1 MRMPEFLEKDIPC
14 LALELPDEVKKYR
27 DGYDFIAETEA
38 IEKLLSEIDKDSD
51 MAKRLV
57 FEKLIAEGLKN
68 DYHTTEEELLEK
80 IQEKFPQCTMQT
92 LRKLTE
98 MNYAD
103 YIIKDGK
110 VYYQNDAKRN
120 LFGAGRVFLE
130 NLDESGN
137 ILQHES
143 RPDHFKNETF
153 IALKEQGLRAFRFT
167 VKMKLKIKEEFARV
181 GEEITVHIPYP
192 AICDCQPYSELIE
205 SSHPVYISEAGHRT
219 ACIKTVLNED
229 DEFFVTF
236 KFDRVV
242 RYVDLDDER
251 VSAEQPSFYTD
262 ELLPHIRF
270 TPYLVE
276 LANKIKGD
284 ETNPLKIARKVYA
297 YITENINYSYL
308 RDYLYIDQ
316 IPEYVL
322 KNGKGDCGAQALTFI
337 TLCRILKVPAKWE
350 SGCRVGPNINS
361 IHDWAQIYIAPYGWI
376 PVDLTDGGGARRN
389 LDPFKRE
396 YSFGNIDPYRMTACN
411 DFQMSF
417 DPPKRFMRCDPYD
430 NQLGEAEYNDFG
442 LGFGTMIRGK
452 EILDIQDVSEFYQ
465 DKK

>member
-1 MRMPEFLEKDIPC
+1 MRMPNFLEKDIPC

-27 DGYDFIAETEA
+27 DVYDFDGEISA
-38 IEKLLSEIDKDSD
+38 IDELLKGLDPNSD
-51 MAKRLV
+51 EAKRLV
-57 FEKLIAEGLKN
+57 FERIIANGLKD
-68 DYHTTEEELLEK
+68 DYHIDENELLLK
-80 IQEKFPQCTMQT
+80 LQEKFPRCTADT
-92 LRKLTE
+92 LKKLTE

-103 YIIKDGK
+103 YIVKNGK

-130 NLDESGN
+130 HLDEDGN
-137 ILQHES
+137 ILPHEP
-143 RPDHFKNETF
+143 RPDKFKNETF
-153 IALKEQGLRAFRFT
+153 MALKEQGVRAFRFT
-167 VKMKLKIKEEFARV
+167 VKVKLKIKEEFERV

-219 ACIKTVLNED
+219 ACIKTTLKKDE
-229 DEFFVTF
+229 EFFVIF

-242 RYVDLDDER
+242 KYIDLDYNN
-251 VSAEQPSFYTD
+251 VSSEQPSFYTD

-270 TPYLVE
+270 TPYLVD
-276 LANKIKGD
+276 LAHKIKGD
-284 ETNPLKIARKVYA
+284 ETNPLKIARKVYD
-297 YITENINYSYL
+297 YVTENINYSYL

-350 SGCRVGPNINS
+350 SGLRVGPDINS

-389 LDPFKRE
+389 LDTLKRE

-411 DFQMSF
+411 DYQMQF
-417 DPPKRFMRCDPYD
+417 DPPKKFMRCDPYD
-430 NQLGEAEYNDFG
+430 NQLGEAEYNDYG

-452 EILDIQDVSEFYQ
+452 DVIDVEDVSNLYR
-465 DKK
+465 

>member
-1 MRMPEFLEKDIPC
+1 MFERI
-14 LALELPDEVKKYR
+14 
-27 DGYDFIAETEA
+27 IAN
-38 IEKLLSEIDKDSD
+38 
-51 MAKRLV
+51 
-57 FEKLIAEGLKN
+57 GLKD
-68 DYHTTEEELLEK
+68 DYHIDENELLLK
-80 IQEKFPQCTMQT
+80 LQEKFPRCTVDT
-92 LRKLTE
+92 LKKLTE

-103 YIIKDGK
+103 YIVKNGK

-130 NLDESGN
+130 HLDEDGN
-137 ILQHES
+137 ILPHEP
-143 RPDHFKNETF
+143 RPDKFKNETF
-153 IALKEQGLRAFRFT
+153 MALKEQGVRAFRFT
-167 VKMKLKIKEEFARV
+167 VKVKLKIKEEFERV

-219 ACIKTVLNED
+219 ACIKTTLKKDE
-229 DEFFVTF
+229 EFFVIF

-242 RYVDLDDER
+242 KYIYLDYNN
-251 VSAEQPSFYTD
+251 VSSEQPSFYTD

-270 TPYLVE
+270 TPYLVD
-276 LANKIKGD
+276 LAHKIKGD
-284 ETNPLKIARKVYA
+284 ETNPLKIARKVYD
-297 YITENINYSYL
+297 YVTENINYSYL

-350 SGCRVGPNINS
+350 SGLRVGPDINS

-389 LDPFKRE
+389 LDTLKRE

-411 DFQMSF
+411 DYQMQF
-417 DPPKRFMRCDPYD
+417 DPPKKFMRCDPYD
-430 NQLGEAEYNDFG
+430 NQLGEAEYNDYG

-452 EILDIQDVSEFYQ
+452 DVIDVEDVSNLYR
-465 DKK
+465 

>member
-1 MRMPEFLEKDIPC
+1 MRMPNFLEKDIPC

-27 DGYDFIAETEA
+27 DVYDFDGEISA
-38 IEKLLSEIDKDSD
+38 IDELLKGLDPNSD
-51 MAKRLV
+51 EAKRLV
-57 FEKLIAEGLKN
+57 FERIIANGLKD
-68 DYHTTEEELLEK
+68 DYHIDENELLLK
-80 IQEKFPQCTMQT
+80 LQEKFPRCTVDT
-92 LRKLTE
+92 LKKLTE

-103 YIIKDGK
+103 YIVKNGK

-130 NLDESGN
+130 HLDEDGN
-137 ILQHES
+137 ILPHEP
-143 RPDHFKNETF
+143 RPDKFKNETF
-153 IALKEQGLRAFRFT
+153 MALKEQGVRAFRFT
-167 VKMKLKIKEEFARV
+167 VKVKLKIKEEFERV

-219 ACIKTVLNED
+219 ACIKTTLKKDE
-229 DEFFVTF
+229 EFFVIF

-242 RYVDLDDER
+242 KYIDLDYNN
-251 VSAEQPSFYTD
+251 VSSEQPSFYTD

-270 TPYLVE
+270 TPYLVD
-276 LANKIKGD
+276 LAHKIKGD
-284 ETNPLKIARKVYA
+284 ETNPLKIARKVYD
-297 YITENINYSYL
+297 YVTENINYSYL

-350 SGCRVGPNINS
+350 SGLRVGPDINS

-389 LDPFKRE
+389 LDTLKRE

-411 DFQMSF
+411 DYQMQF
-417 DPPKRFMRCDPYD
+417 DPPKKFMRCDPYD
-430 NQLGEAEYNDFG
+430 NQLGEAEYNDYG

-452 EILDIQDVSEFYQ
+452 DVIDVEDVSDLYR
-465 DKK
+465 

>member
-1 MRMPEFLEKDIPC
+1 MRMPNFLEKDIPC

-27 DGYDFIAETEA
+27 DVYDFDGEISA
-38 IEKLLSEIDKDSD
+38 IDELLKGLDPNSD
-51 MAKRLV
+51 EAKRLV
-57 FEKLIAEGLKN
+57 FERIIANGLKD
-68 DYHTTEEELLEK
+68 DYHIDENELLLK
-80 IQEKFPQCTMQT
+80 LQEKFPRCTADT
-92 LRKLTE
+92 LKKLTE

-103 YIIKDGK
+103 YIVKNGK

-130 NLDESGN
+130 HLDEDGN
-137 ILQHES
+137 ILPHEP
-143 RPDHFKNETF
+143 RPDKFKNETF
-153 IALKEQGLRAFRFT
+153 MALKEQGVRAFRFT
-167 VKMKLKIKEEFARV
+167 VKVKLKIKEEFERV

-192 AICDCQPYSELIE
+192 GICDCQPYSELIE

-219 ACIKTVLNED
+219 ACIKTTLKKDE
-229 DEFFVTF
+229 EFFVIF

-242 RYVDLDDER
+242 KYIDLDYNN
-251 VSAEQPSFYTD
+251 VSSEQPSFYTD

-270 TPYLVE
+270 TPYLVD
-276 LANKIKGD
+276 LAHKIKGD
-284 ETNPLKIARKVYA
+284 ETNPLKIARKVYD
-297 YITENINYSYL
+297 YVTENINYSYL

-350 SGCRVGPNINS
+350 SGLRVGPDINS

-389 LDPFKRE
+389 LDTLKRE

-411 DFQMSF
+411 DYQMQF
-417 DPPKRFMRCDPYD
+417 DPPKKFMRCDPYD
-430 NQLGEAEYNDFG
+430 NQLGEAEYNDYG

-452 EILDIQDVSEFYQ
+452 DVIDVEDVSNLYR
-465 DKK
+465 

>member
-1 MRMPEFLEKDIPC
+1 MKMPEFLEKDIPI
-14 LALELPDEVKKYR
+14 LAMELPDEVKKYR
-27 DGYDFIAETEA
+27 DEYDFAGEIEA
-38 IEKLLSEIDKDSD
+38 IDLLLPTLDKNTD

-57 FEKLIAEGLKN
+57 FERLIAEGLRD
-68 DYHTTEEELLEK
+68 DYHITEEELLAK
-80 IQEKFPQCTMQT
+80 IQERFPRCTLET
-92 LRKLTE
+92 LKKLTE

-103 YIIKDGK
+103 HIVKNGK

-120 LFGAGRVFLE
+120 LFGAGKIFLE
-130 NLDESGN
+130 SLDEQGN
-137 ILQHES
+137 ILPYEP
-143 RPDHFKNETF
+143 RPDNFKNETF
-153 IALKEQGLRAFRFT
+153 LALAEEGMRAFRFT
-167 VKMKLKIKEEFARV
+167 VKMKLKVKEEFERV

-219 ACIKTVLNED
+219 ACIKTVLKKDE
-229 DEFFVTF
+229 EFFVTF
-236 KFDRVV
+236 KFDRIV
-242 RYVDLDDER
+242 RYIDLDYER
-251 VSAEQPSFYTD
+251 VDDEQPSFYT
-262 ELLPHIRF
+262 EESLPHIRF

-284 ETNPLKIARKVYA
+284 ETNPLKIAKRVYD

-322 KNGKGDCGAQALTFI
+322 KNGKGDCGAQALSFI
-337 TLCRILKVPAKWE
+337 TLCRILKVPARWE

-361 IHDWAQIYIAPYGWI
+361 IHDWAQIYVAPYGWI

-389 LDPFKRE
+389 LDPLKRE
-396 YSFGNIDPYRMTACN
+396 YSFGNIDPYRMTTCN
-411 DFQMSF
+411 DFQLGF

-430 NQLGEAEYNDFG
+430 NQLGEAEYNDYG

-452 EILDIQDVSEFYQ
+452 EILDVEEVSKLYR
-465 DKK
+465 

>member
-27 DGYDFIAETEA
+27 DVYDFDGEISA
-38 IEKLLSEIDKDSD
+38 IDELLKGLDPNSD
-51 MAKRLV
+51 EAKRLV
-57 FEKLIAEGLKN
+57 FERIIANGLKD
-68 DYHTTEEELLEK
+68 DYHIDENELLLK
-80 IQEKFPQCTMQT
+80 LQEKFPRCTVDT
-92 LRKLTE
+92 LKKLTE

-103 YIIKDGK
+103 YIVKNGN

-130 NLDESGN
+130 HLDEDGN
-137 ILQHES
+137 ILPHEP
-143 RPDHFKNETF
+143 RPDKFKNETF
-153 IALKEQGLRAFRFT
+153 MALKEQGVRAFRFT
-167 VKMKLKIKEEFARV
+167 VKVKLKIKEEFERV

-219 ACIKTVLNED
+219 ACIKTTLKKDE
-229 DEFFVTF
+229 EFFVIF

-242 RYVDLDDER
+242 KYIDLDYNN
-251 VSAEQPSFYTD
+251 VSSEQPSFYTD

-270 TPYLVE
+270 TPYLVD
-276 LANKIKGD
+276 LAHKIKGD
-284 ETNPLKIARKVYA
+284 ETNPLKIARKVYD
-297 YITENINYSYL
+297 YVTENINYSYL

-350 SGCRVGPNINS
+350 SGLRVGPDINS

-389 LDPFKRE
+389 LDTLKRE

-411 DFQMSF
+411 DYQMQF
-417 DPPKRFMRCDPYD
+417 DPPKKFMRCDPYD
-430 NQLGEAEYNDFG
+430 NQLGEAEYNDYG

-452 EILDIQDVSEFYQ
+452 DVIDVEDVSDLYR
-465 DKK
+465 

>member
-1 MRMPEFLEKDIPC
+1 MKMPEFLERDISL
-14 LALELPDEVKKYR
+14 LAIELPEEVKEYR
-27 DGYDFIAETEA
+27 DKYDFEGEIKAIDHLLETLEP
-38 IEKLLSEIDKDSD
+38 SSD

-57 FEKLIAEGLKN
+57 FERLIAQGLDG
-68 DYHTTEEELLEK
+68 DYYIDEEMLLAK
-80 IQEKFPQCTMQT
+80 IQEKYPLCTLET

-103 YIIKDGK
+103 HIVKNGK
-110 VYYQNDAKRN
+110 VYYQRDAKRN
-120 LFGAGRVFLE
+120 LFGAGKIFLE
-130 NLDESGN
+130 SLDEEGN
-137 ILQHES
+137 ILPYEP
-143 RPDHFKNETF
+143 RPDKFRNEF
-153 IALKEQGLRAFRFT
+153 FLSLKENGLRAYRFT
-167 VKMKLKIKEEFARV
+167 VKVKVKIKEEFARV

-219 ACIKTVLNED
+219 ACIKTVLKED
-229 DEFFVTF
+229 ETFFVTF

-242 RYVDLDDER
+242 RYIDLDDER
-251 VSAEQPSFYTD
+251 VSEEQPNFYTD
-262 ELLPHIRF
+262 ESLPHIRF
-270 TPYLVE
+270 TPYLVD

-284 ETNPLKIARKVYA
+284 ETNPLKIARRVYM

-337 TLCRILKVPAKWE
+337 TLCRILNVPAKWE
-350 SGCRVGPNINS
+350 SGLRVGPDINS
-361 IHDWAQIYIAPYGWI
+361 VHDWAQIYIAPYGWI

-389 LDPFKRE
+389 LDDLKRQ
-396 YSFGNIDPYRMTACN
+396 YSFGNIDPFRMTACN
-411 DFQMSF
+411 DFQMQF
-417 DPPKRFMRCDPYD
+417 DPPKKFMRCDPYD
-430 NQLGEAEYNDFG
+430 NQLGEAEYNDYG

-452 EILDIQDVSEFYQ
+452 EILDIEDVSELYRN
-465 DKK
+465 

>member
-27 DGYDFIAETEA
+27 DVYDFDGEISA
-38 IEKLLSEIDKDSD
+38 IDDLLKGLDPNSD
-51 MAKRLV
+51 EAKRLV
-57 FEKLIAEGLKN
+57 FERIIANGLKD
-68 DYHTTEEELLEK
+68 DYHIDENELLLK
-80 IQEKFPQCTMQT
+80 LQEKFPRCTVDT
-92 LRKLTE
+92 LKKLTE

-103 YIIKDGK
+103 YIVKNGK

-130 NLDESGN
+130 HLDEEGN
-137 ILQHES
+137 ILPHEP
-143 RPDHFKNETF
+143 RPDKFKNETF
-153 IALKEQGLRAFRFT
+153 MALKEQGVRAFRFT
-167 VKMKLKIKEEFARV
+167 VKVKLKIKEEFERV

-219 ACIKTVLNED
+219 ACIKTTLKKDE
-229 DEFFVTF
+229 EFFVIF

-242 RYVDLDDER
+242 KYIDLDYNN
-251 VSAEQPSFYTD
+251 VSSEQPSFYTD

-270 TPYLVE
+270 TPYLVD
-276 LANKIKGD
+276 LAHKIKGD
-284 ETNPLKIARKVYA
+284 ETNPLKIARKVYD
-297 YITENINYSYL
+297 YVTENINYSYL

-350 SGCRVGPNINS
+350 SGLRVGPDINS

-389 LDPFKRE
+389 LDTLKRE

-411 DFQMSF
+411 DYQMQF
-417 DPPKRFMRCDPYD
+417 DPPKKFMRCDPYD
-430 NQLGEAEYNDFG
+430 NQLGEAEYNDYG

-452 EILDIQDVSEFYQ
+452 DVIDVEDVSNLYR
-465 DKK
+465 

>member
-27 DGYDFIAETEA
+27 DVYDFDGEISA
-38 IEKLLSEIDKDSD
+38 IDELLKGLDPNSD
-51 MAKRLV
+51 EAKRLV
-57 FEKLIAEGLKN
+57 FERIIANGLKD
-68 DYHTTEEELLEK
+68 DYHIDENELLLK
-80 IQEKFPQCTMQT
+80 LQERFPRCTVDT
-92 LRKLTE
+92 LKKLTE

-103 YIIKDGK
+103 YIVKNGK

-130 NLDESGN
+130 HLDEDGN
-137 ILQHES
+137 ILPHEP
-143 RPDHFKNETF
+143 RPDKFKNETF
-153 IALKEQGLRAFRFT
+153 MALKEQGVRAFRFT
-167 VKMKLKIKEEFARV
+167 VKVKLKIKEEFERV

-219 ACIKTVLNED
+219 ACIKTILKKDE
-229 DEFFVTF
+229 EFFVIF

-242 RYVDLDDER
+242 KYIDLDYNN
-251 VSAEQPSFYTD
+251 VSSEQPSFYTD

-270 TPYLVE
+270 TPYLVD
-276 LANKIKGD
+276 LAHKIKGD
-284 ETNPLKIARKVYA
+284 ETNPLKIARKVYD
-297 YITENINYSYL
+297 YVTENINYSYL

-350 SGCRVGPNINS
+350 SGLRVGPDINS

-389 LDPFKRE
+389 LDTLKRE

-411 DFQMSF
+411 DYQMQF
-417 DPPKRFMRCDPYD
+417 DPPKKFMRCDPYD
-430 NQLGEAEYNDFG
+430 NQLGEAEYNDYG

-452 EILDIQDVSEFYQ
+452 DVIDVEDVSNLYR
-465 DKK
+465 

>member
-1 MRMPEFLEKDIPC
+1 MRMPNFLEKDIPC

-27 DGYDFIAETEA
+27 DVYDFDGEISA
-38 IEKLLSEIDKDSD
+38 IDELLKGLDPNSD
-51 MAKRLV
+51 EAKRLV
-57 FEKLIAEGLKN
+57 FERIIANGLKD
-68 DYHTTEEELLEK
+68 DYHIDENELLLK
-80 IQEKFPQCTMQT
+80 LQEKFPRCTVDT
-92 LRKLTE
+92 LKKLTE

-103 YIIKDGK
+103 YIVKNGK

-130 NLDESGN
+130 HLDEDGN
-137 ILQHES
+137 ILPHEP
-143 RPDHFKNETF
+143 RPDKFKNETF
-153 IALKEQGLRAFRFT
+153 MALKEQGVRAFRFT
-167 VKMKLKIKEEFARV
+167 VKVKLKIKEEFERV

-219 ACIKTVLNED
+219 ACIKTTLKKDE
-229 DEFFVTF
+229 EFFVIF

-242 RYVDLDDER
+242 KYIDLDYNN
-251 VSAEQPSFYTD
+251 VSSEQPSFYTD

-270 TPYLVE
+270 TPYLVD
-276 LANKIKGD
+276 LAHKIKGD
-284 ETNPLKIARKVYA
+284 ETNPLKIARKVYD
-297 YITENINYSYL
+297 YVTENINYSYL

-350 SGCRVGPNINS
+350 SGLRVGPDINS

-389 LDPFKRE
+389 LDTLKRE

-411 DFQMSF
+411 DYQMQF
-417 DPPKRFMRCDPYD
+417 DPPKKFMRCDPYD
-430 NQLGEAEYNDFG
+430 NQLGEAEYNDYG

-452 EILDIQDVSEFYQ
+452 DVIDVEDVSNLYR
-465 DKK
+465 

>member
-1 MRMPEFLEKDIPC
+1 MRMPQFLEKDIAL
-14 LALELPDEVKKYR
+14 LAMELPNEVKRYR
-27 DGYDFIAETEA
+27 DEYDFQG
-38 IEKLLSEIDKDSD
+38 EIDVIDALLKKLDPSSD

-57 FEKLIAEGLKN
+57 FERLIAEGLKN
-68 DYHTTEEELLEK
+68 DYHIDEETLLAK
-80 IQEKFPQCTMQT
+80 LQEKYPRCTIDT
-92 LRKLTE
+92 LRRLTE

-103 YIIKDGK
+103 HIVKNGK

-120 LFGAGRVFLE
+120 LFGAGKVFLE

-137 ILQHES
+137 ILPHEP
-143 RPDHFKNETF
+143 RPDKFRNEF
-153 IALKEQGLRAFRFT
+153 FLSLKEKGLRAYRFT
-167 VKMKLKIKEEFARV
+167 VKVKVRVKEEFARV

-205 SSHPVYISEAGHRT
+205 SSHPVYISEASHRT
-219 ACIKTVLNED
+219 ACIKTVLKED

-242 RYVDLDDER
+242 RYIDLDDER
-251 VSAEQPSFYTD
+251 VSKEQPSFYTD
-262 ELLPHIRF
+262 ESLPHIRF
-270 TPYLVE
+270 TPYLVD
-276 LANKIKGD
+276 LAKKIKGD
-284 ETNPLKIARKVYA
+284 ETNPLKIARKVYE

-350 SGCRVGPNINS
+350 SGLRVGPDINS

-389 LDPFKRE
+389 LDALKRE
-396 YSFGNIDPYRMTACN
+396 YSFGNIDPFRMTACN
-411 DFQMSF
+411 DFQMQF

-452 EILDIQDVSEFYQ
+452 EILDIEDVSELYRG
-465 DKK
+465 

>member
-1 MRMPEFLEKDIPC
+1 MRMPNFLEKDIPC

-27 DGYDFIAETEA
+27 DVYDFDGEISA
-38 IEKLLSEIDKDSD
+38 IDELLKGLDPNSD
-51 MAKRLV
+51 EVKRLV
-57 FEKLIAEGLKN
+57 FERIIANGLKD
-68 DYHTTEEELLEK
+68 DYHIDENELLLK
-80 IQEKFPQCTMQT
+80 LQEKFPRCTADT
-92 LRKLTE
+92 LKKLTE

-103 YIIKDGK
+103 YIVKNGK

-130 NLDESGN
+130 HLDEDGN
-137 ILQHES
+137 ILPHEP
-143 RPDHFKNETF
+143 RPDKFKNETF
-153 IALKEQGLRAFRFT
+153 MALKEQGVRAFRFT
-167 VKMKLKIKEEFARV
+167 VKVKLKIKEEFERV

-219 ACIKTVLNED
+219 ACIKTTLKKDE
-229 DEFFVTF
+229 EFFVIF

-242 RYVDLDDER
+242 KYIDLDYNN
-251 VSAEQPSFYTD
+251 VSSEQPSFYTD

-270 TPYLVE
+270 TPYLVD
-276 LANKIKGD
+276 LAHKIKGD
-284 ETNPLKIARKVYA
+284 ETNPLKIARKVYD
-297 YITENINYSYL
+297 YVTENINYSYL

-350 SGCRVGPNINS
+350 SGLRVGPDINS

-389 LDPFKRE
+389 LDTLKRE

-411 DFQMSF
+411 DYQMQF
-417 DPPKRFMRCDPYD
+417 DPPKKFMRCDPYD
-430 NQLGEAEYNDFG
+430 NQLGEAEYNDYG

-452 EILDIQDVSEFYQ
+452 DVIDVEDVSNLYR
-465 DKK
+465 

>member
-1 MRMPEFLEKDIPC
+1 MRMPNFLEKDIPC

-27 DGYDFIAETEA
+27 DVYDFDGEISVIDE
-38 IEKLLSEIDKDSD
+38 LLKCLDPNSD
-51 MAKRLV
+51 EAKRLV
-57 FEKLIAEGLKN
+57 FERIIANGLKD
-68 DYHTTEEELLEK
+68 DYHIDENELLLK
-80 IQEKFPQCTMQT
+80 LQEKFPRCTVDT
-92 LRKLTE
+92 LKKLTE

-103 YIIKDGK
+103 YIVKNGK

-130 NLDESGN
+130 HLDEDGN
-137 ILQHES
+137 ILPHEP
-143 RPDHFKNETF
+143 RPDKFKNETF
-153 IALKEQGLRAFRFT
+153 MALKEQGVRAFRFT
-167 VKMKLKIKEEFARV
+167 VKVKLKIKEEFERV

-219 ACIKTVLNED
+219 ACIKTTLKKDE
-229 DEFFVTF
+229 EFFVIF

-242 RYVDLDDER
+242 KYIDLDYNN
-251 VSAEQPSFYTD
+251 VSSEQPSFYTD

-270 TPYLVE
+270 TPYLVD
-276 LANKIKGD
+276 LAHKIKGN
-284 ETNPLKIARKVYA
+284 ETNPLKIARKVYD
-297 YITENINYSYL
+297 YVTENINYSYL

-350 SGCRVGPNINS
+350 SGLRVGPDINS

-389 LDPFKRE
+389 LDTLKRE

-411 DFQMSF
+411 DYQMQF
-417 DPPKRFMRCDPYD
+417 DPPKKFMRCDPYD
-430 NQLGEAEYNDFG
+430 NQLGEAEYNDYG

-452 EILDIQDVSEFYQ
+452 DVIDVEDVSDLYR
-465 DKK
+465 

>member
-1 MRMPEFLEKDIPC
+1 MRMPIFLEKDIPC

-27 DGYDFIAETEA
+27 DVYDFDGEISA
-38 IEKLLSEIDKDSD
+38 IDELLKGLDPNSD
-51 MAKRLV
+51 EAKRLV
-57 FEKLIAEGLKN
+57 FERIIANGLKD
-68 DYHTTEEELLEK
+68 DYHIDENELLLK
-80 IQEKFPQCTMQT
+80 LQEKFPRCTVDT
-92 LRKLTE
+92 LKKLTE

-103 YIIKDGK
+103 YIVKNGK

-130 NLDESGN
+130 HLDEDGN
-137 ILQHES
+137 ILPHEP
-143 RPDHFKNETF
+143 RPDKFKNETF
-153 IALKEQGLRAFRFT
+153 MALKEQGVRAFRFT
-167 VKMKLKIKEEFARV
+167 VKVKLKIREEFERV

-219 ACIKTVLNED
+219 ACIKTTLKKDE
-229 DEFFVTF
+229 EFFVIF

-242 RYVDLDDER
+242 KYIDLDYNN
-251 VSAEQPSFYTD
+251 VSSEQPSFYTD

-270 TPYLVE
+270 TPYLVD
-276 LANKIKGD
+276 LAHKIKGD
-284 ETNPLKIARKVYA
+284 ETNPLKIARKVYD
-297 YITENINYSYL
+297 YVTENINYSYL

-350 SGCRVGPNINS
+350 SGLRVGPDINS

-389 LDPFKRE
+389 LDTLKRE

-411 DFQMSF
+411 DYQMQF
-417 DPPKRFMRCDPYD
+417 DPPKKFMRCDPYD
-430 NQLGEAEYNDFG
+430 NQLGEAEYNDYG

-452 EILDIQDVSEFYQ
+452 DVIDVEDVSNLYR
-465 DKK
+465 

>member
-27 DGYDFIAETEA
+27 DVYDFDGEISA
-38 IEKLLSEIDKDSD
+38 IDELLKGLAPNSD
-51 MAKRLV
+51 EAKRLV
-57 FEKLIAEGLKN
+57 FERIIANGLKD
-68 DYHTTEEELLEK
+68 DYHIDENELLLK
-80 IQEKFPQCTMQT
+80 LQEKFPRCTVDT
-92 LRKLTE
+92 LKKLTE

-103 YIIKDGK
+103 YIVKNGK

-130 NLDESGN
+130 HLDEDGN
-137 ILQHES
+137 ILPHEP
-143 RPDHFKNETF
+143 RPDKFKNETF
-153 IALKEQGLRAFRFT
+153 MALKEQGVRAFRFT
-167 VKMKLKIKEEFARV
+167 VKVKLKIKEEFERV

-219 ACIKTVLNED
+219 ACIKTTLKKDE
-229 DEFFVTF
+229 EFFVIF

-242 RYVDLDDER
+242 KYIDLDYNN
-251 VSAEQPSFYTD
+251 VSSEQPSFYTD

-270 TPYLVE
+270 TPYLVD
-276 LANKIKGD
+276 LAHKIKGN
-284 ETNPLKIARKVYA
+284 ETNPLKIARKVYD
-297 YITENINYSYL
+297 YVTENINYSYL

-350 SGCRVGPNINS
+350 SGLRVGPDINS
-361 IHDWAQIYIAPYGWI
+361 IHDWAQIYVAPYGWI

-389 LDPFKRE
+389 LDTLKRE
-396 YSFGNIDPYRMTACN
+396 YSFGNIDPFRMAACN
-411 DFQMSF
+411 DFQLGF
-417 DPPKRFMRCDPYD
+417 DPPKKFMRCDPYD
-430 NQLGEAEYNDFG
+430 NQLGEAEYNDYG

-452 EILDIQDVSEFYQ
+452 EILEVEDVTELY
-465 DKK
+465 KK

>member
-1 MRMPEFLEKDIPC
+1 MRMPNFLEKDIPC

-27 DGYDFIAETEA
+27 DVYDFDGEISVIDE
-38 IEKLLSEIDKDSD
+38 LLKCLDPNSD
-51 MAKRLV
+51 EAKRLV
-57 FEKLIAEGLKN
+57 FERIIANGLKD
-68 DYHTTEEELLEK
+68 DYHIDENELLLK
-80 IQEKFPQCTMQT
+80 LQEKFPRCTVDT
-92 LRKLTE
+92 LKKLTE

-103 YIIKDGK
+103 YIVKNGK

-130 NLDESGN
+130 HLDEDGN
-137 ILQHES
+137 ILPHEP
-143 RPDHFKNETF
+143 RPDKFKNETF
-153 IALKEQGLRAFRFT
+153 MALKEHGVRAFRFT
-167 VKMKLKIKEEFARV
+167 VKVKLKIKEEFERV

-219 ACIKTVLNED
+219 ACIKTTLKKDE
-229 DEFFVTF
+229 EFFVIF

-242 RYVDLDDER
+242 KYIDLDYNN
-251 VSAEQPSFYTD
+251 VSSEQPSFYTD

-270 TPYLVE
+270 TPYLVD
-276 LANKIKGD
+276 LAHKIKGN
-284 ETNPLKIARKVYA
+284 ETNPLKIARKVYD
-297 YITENINYSYL
+297 YVTENINYSYL

-350 SGCRVGPNINS
+350 SGLRVGPDINS

-389 LDPFKRE
+389 LDTLKRE

-411 DFQMSF
+411 DYQMQF
-417 DPPKRFMRCDPYD
+417 DPPKKFMRCDPYD
-430 NQLGEAEYNDFG
+430 NQLGEAEYNDYG

-452 EILDIQDVSEFYQ
+452 DVIDVEDVSDLYR
-465 DKK
+465 

>member
-1 MRMPEFLEKDIPC
+1 MKMPEFLEKDIPC

-27 DGYDFIAETEA
+27 DAYDFEGEICA
-38 IEKLLSEIDKDSD
+38 IDALLPSYDPQSD
-51 MAKRLV
+51 EAKRLV
-57 FEKLIAEGLKN
+57 FERIIANGLKD
-68 DYHTTEEELLEK
+68 DYYTDEEALLVK
-80 IQEKFPQCTMQT
+80 IQEKFPRCTLQT
-92 LRKLTE
+92 LKKLTE

-103 YIIKDGK
+103 HIVKNGK

-120 LFGAGRVFLE
+120 LFGAGKVFLE
-130 NLDESGN
+130 HLDEQGN
-137 ILQHES
+137 ICPHEP

-153 IALKEQGLRAFRFT
+153 LALKEQGVRAFRFT
-167 VKMKLKIKEEFARV
+167 VKMKLRVKEEFECV

-219 ACIKTVLNED
+219 ACIKTVLEKD
-229 DEFFVTF
+229 EEFFVTF

-242 RYVDLDDER
+242 KYIDLDDDK
-251 VSAEQPSFYTD
+251 VSPEQPSFYTD

-284 ETNPLKIARKVYA
+284 EANPLRIARRVYN

-308 RDYLYIDQ
+308 RDYLYIEN

-322 KNGKGDCGAQALTFI
+322 KNGKGDCGAQALSFI

-389 LDPFKRE
+389 LDDFKRE
-396 YSFGNIDPYRMTACN
+396 YSFGNIDPFRMTACN
-411 DFQMSF
+411 DYQMQF

-430 NQLGEAEYNDFG
+430 NQLGEAEYNDYG

-452 EILDIQDVSEFYQ
+452 DVLDVEDVSHLYR
-465 DKK
+465 